1 MFENIL
7 GLILDDVFGSRAAS
21 MAGTQP
27 PSIPTIPRPYII
39 EDLEIVK
46 SFGLID
52 IYKKNPCQNE
62 FIELMESEKGFPTD
76 GKWETIHTVKKNL
89 TLMRNLHWLVAKG
102 FLREKVKIKREN
114 KPLGK
119 IIEV

>member
-27 PSIPTIPRPYII
+27 PTIPRPYII

-52 IYKKNPCQNE
+52 IYKKNPCQDE
-62 FIELMESEKGFPTD
+62 FLKLMESEKGFLID

-89 TLMRNLHWLVAKG
+89 TLMRNLHWLVDKG
-102 FLREKVKIKREN
+102 FLREKVKVKGEN
-114 KPLGK
+114 NSL
-119 IIEV
+119 